1 MAERLTRGDVITVV
15 LPGAYGKPRPAL
27 IVQSD
32 LLNPT
37 HASFLVCP
45 FTTARIDAPG
55 FRLDFGASEEN
66 GLEHASQL
74 MTDKL
79 TTIPRQKVGEKIGRI
94 SADDLAGVDRL
105 LAAVLGLSP
114 R

>member
-1 MAERLTRGDVITVV
+1 MAEGLIRGDVITVV

-27 IVQSD
+27 VVQSD

-45 FTTARIDAPG
+45 FTTERIAAPG
-55 FRLDFGASEEN
+55 FRIDFSASEGN
-66 GLEHASQL
+66 GLQRASQL
-74 MTDKL
+74 MIDKL
-79 TTIPRQKVGEKIGRI
+79 TTVPRQKVGEKIGRV
-94 SADDLAGVDRL
+94 SNDDLARVDRL